1 MAVKTL
7 VTLDEYLGTTYEGTD
22 REFVE
27 GEVVERSMPTYDHG
41 EMQMHWGVII
51 HELKRHGLP
60 LRAVSEVR
68 LRVSGERVRVP
79 GFQFMRNTI
88 YVRFCH
94 EDYSKGTA
102 LAELGRLSGI
112 ARECIFAAGDHLNDL
127 PMLDGT
133 HAKWVACPGNAVEPV
148 KNAVTKAGGFVA
160 TGICSYGVVE
170 ALRHFGALEG

>member
-79 GFQFMRNTI
+79 GVAIYAGPRPEERVPSIPPLAAIEILSPDDRMIQVLEKLREYDDCGVAHIWLIDPEKRELYCYADGNLIAVREFTLPEYSVTI
-88 YVRFCH
+88 AH
-94 EDYSKGTA
+94 ET
-102 LAELGRLSGI
+102 
-112 ARECIFAAGDHLNDL
+112 IFS
-127 PMLDGT
+127 
-133 HAKWVACPGNAVEPV
+133 
-148 KNAVTKAGGFVA
+148 
-160 TGICSYGVVE
+160 I
-170 ALRHFGALEG
+170 